1 MLECEQLDDYKNLSD
16 NELISLYKN
25 GDQFAFQ
32 QLAVR
37 YIFIIRNKSSDLYN
51 MGIESEDLFQE
62 GLLGLHNAVRSFDE
76 NGGASFRTY
85 AGICI
90 HNRLV
95 SAVRSANTNKNK
107 INNAAV
113 SLDDKTELHSL
124 PVTDPED
131 AFITRESFRGFVS
144 YLKDNLSETELS
156 VLSLYLD
163 GNSYDEIAERLGV
176 TKKVCD
182 NAMQRVRKKLSI
194 MN

>member
-1 MLECEQLDDYKNLSD
+1 MLEYEQLDDFKELSD
-16 NELISLYKN
+16 IELIRLYKQ
-25 GDQFAFQ
+25 GDQVAFH

-95 SAVRSANTNKNK
+95 SAVRTANTDKNK
-107 INNAAV
+107 INNISV
-113 SLDDKTELHSL
+113 SLDDETDLRSL
-124 PVTDPED
+124 PLTEPENVVIIKED
-131 AFITRESFRGFVS
+131 FQGMVD
-144 YLKDNLSETELS
+144 YLKTNLSETELS
-156 VLSLYLD
+156 VLSLYLE
-163 GNSYDEIAERLGV
+163 GNSYDEIAKTLEI
-176 TKKVCD
+176 TKKACN
-182 NAMQRVRKKLSI
+182 NAMQRVRKKLRI